1 MALSGPRNTPYR
13 QAISLS
19 IGMAPNV
26 TCHQGGMVV
35 VDATGY
41 AMPAKTAL
49 NLVCLGIA
57 DATVSNGATVGENA
71 VSVRVGTYRFASA
84 GGPDQIGQAQ
94 LGRVVYLVDD
104 ETVAATNGTNTRS
117 PAGVCVGIDPA
128 GVWVAL
134 GPTVRQA

>member
-1 MALSGPRNTPYR
+1 MALSASRNTPR
-13 QAISLS
+13 RDGVSTAIGL
-19 IGMAPNV
+19 AANV
-26 TCHQGGMVV
+26 TCHQGGIVV

-49 NLVCLGIA
+49 NLVAMGIA
-57 DATVSNGATVGENA
+57 ELSATNGAVAGE
-71 VSVRVGTYRFASA
+71 VRAQVRSGTFRFGSA

-117 PAGVCVGIDPA
+117 PAGVCVDIDPA
-128 GVWVAL
+128 GIWVAI
-134 GPTVRQA
+134 GPTIRQA